1 MSNKLSNQNKQITT
15 KNNDLLHKVQ
25 MIQKAYLILKND
37 ILNKDRLIED
47 KLLIKKQ
54 LLKKNNILETNL
66 Q

>member
-47 KLLIKKQ
+47 KLLIKK
-54 LLKKNNILETNL
+54 
-66 Q
+66 